1 MLDER
6 LHLKPHHQPI
16 LFVDDSQAPNL
27 QLVHKPMGQ
36 PTSADQIAAS
46 HAVTAGGA
54 AYIGGSGQESPHGY
68 GFRNPQGKSA
78 VSLDEAES
86 ISSSPRASPL
96 RMMQRLISHSKG
108 HTFGHAA
115 KQAATAKAVDSRD
128 TSMSEAGVKALLYER
143 QGSSS
148 SNSSRLH
155 AAGPSHGSDSR
166 FAAMKSLTRHAISL
180 DSPTKLETCRRR
192 GTLIPRKALAAG
204 RSLESGL
211 DQVPAGYDFDLGS
224 NLSLTSSAEG
234 SAASSFTDAQ
244 TSLVSPGL
252 LHLHSAPV
260 ITSREAS
267 ITQAMADQYL
277 GAFGDGAPTMTNP
290 RDSSTAALLFD
301 PHQLAISPEQAI
313 ASNAEY
319 VAASL
324 LDVSKA
330 QNGQAQPGDSVNIVN
345 AAFLQSGSS
354 QQHSLQDAVLPC
366 SKSEENLQHI
376 TSDSQAGHSAETCV
390 AAIGGSDHAPRDA
403 QMLPLS
409 QDSLVFSLLDPDSFV
424 EAQISEEQQLLDP
437 AVGDSSSAQTED
449 HQLLE
454 QPAGAFLSAQVD
466 QQLPD
471 ESADM
476 APLIQEDQQLLEQ
489 PAHSSSSAQED
500 QQLPEQPV
508 LSSLQQADHQTCEP
522 AAEVSSA
529 QEDQQSL
536 TPGCA
541 SSSAQEEQQQLLQ
554 QLPIEASHFDVIAS
568 SQSLGNVWPIEHAG
582 DSQPMLDP
590 PSPTSCSAH
599 LVTPMVLEPSHRV
612 SVLSTS
618 GPLGAVDH
626 IATEAAPSE
635 VGQGVGPVAS
645 LPGERQQVNGQDV
658 LHALHSHH

>member
-54 AYIGGSGQESPHGY
+54 AYSGGSGQESPHGY

-115 KQAATAKAVDSRD
+115 KQAATAKAFDSRD
-128 TSMSEAGVKALLYER
+128 ASMSEAGEKALLYER

-155 AAGPSHGSDSR
+155 AAGPSHGLDSR

-290 RDSSTAALLFD
+290 HDSSTAALLFD

-330 QNGQAQPGDSVNIVN
+330 QHGQAQPGDSVN

-366 SKSEENLQHI
+366 SMLEENLQHI
-376 TSDSQAGHSAETCV
+376 SSVSQAGHSAETCV
-390 AAIGGSDHAPRDA
+390 AAIGGSDQAPRDA
-403 QMLPLS
+403 QLLPLS
-409 QDSLVFSLLDPDSFV
+409 QDSLVFSLLDPDSFL
-424 EAQISEEQQLLDP
+424 EAQVSEEQQLLDP
-437 AVGDSSSAQTED
+437 AVGDSSSAQNED
-449 HQLLE
+449 QPLLD
-454 QPAGAFLSAQVD
+454 QPAHSAQ
-466 QQLPD
+466 
-471 ESADM
+471 EN
-476 APLIQEDQQLLEQ
+476 QQLLEQ
-489 PAHSSSSAQED
+489 PVSSS
-500 QQLPEQPV
+500 LK
-508 LSSLQQADHQTCEP
+508 QADHQTCEP

-590 PSPTSCSAH
+590 PSPTSSSAH
-599 LVTPMVLEPSHRV
+599 PVPPMVLEPSHRV

-645 LPGERQQVNGQDV
+645 LPGERQQVTERDV
-658 LHALHSHH
+658 LHALHHH